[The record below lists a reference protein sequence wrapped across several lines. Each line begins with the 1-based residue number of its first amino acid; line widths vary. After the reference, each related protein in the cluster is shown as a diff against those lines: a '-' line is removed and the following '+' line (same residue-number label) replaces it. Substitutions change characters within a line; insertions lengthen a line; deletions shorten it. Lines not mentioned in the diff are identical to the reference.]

1 MIEFWRMTSQEL
13 RNFLL
18 FNKRRT
24 YAFWLENLKNSAPK
38 GGHISENQLHYGAR
52 FLTRSSIIPV
62 GTQISLP
69 TVLEVRFP
77 SFATLFQLLTEVLSL
92 PITPE
97 VREIAACQILILS
110 GFYEEYAKK
119 HYNADDLAK
128 LGTSF
133 FREGAIGKRKE
144 VIKEMANNFKRWQDL
159 LAYVKYNLDQDARL
173 IHISPAADPVIK
185 IVSH

>member
-13 RNFLL
+13 RNFLI
-18 FNKRRT
+18 FNKRKT
-24 YAFWLENLKNSAPK
+24 YVFWFENLKTSAPG

-52 FLTRSSIIPV
+52 FLARSSTIPV
-62 GTQISLP
+62 GSQISLP

-110 GFYEEYAKK
+110 GFYQEYAKK
-119 HYNADDLAK
+119 HYNMDDLAK
-128 LGTSF
+128 LGASF
-133 FREGAIGKRKE
+133 FREGAVGKRKE
-144 VIKEMANNFKRWQDL
+144 VIKEVASNFKRWQNL
-159 LAYVKYNLDQDARL
+159 LAYLKYNLDQDARL
-173 IHISPAADPVIK
+173 IHVSPAIDPIIK
-185 IVSH
+185 IVSR